1 MEMLA
6 SAYETAQYSQAFAES
21 RKNILGYVLIP
32 LLIVVIALAFGAAKF
47 LAFAKKKN
55 KATSL
60 KVGRKTYA
68 EELLYVFHLQFHPFD
83 GFWDLKHEQRGSV
96 RGGLTIMG
104 ITILAF
110 FYQSIGRGYIFNPRD
125 TYSSIIT
132 QILSITVPVLLWCIG
147 NWCLTTLFEGEGSFK
162 DIFIATTYS
171 LAPLPLLVIVSTILT
186 NVLTKQ
192 EGSMINLLV
201 TFGYIWVAI
210 LLFFGTLVTHDFSL
224 SKNVL
229 IVIFTIVAMAVIMFV
244 AILFSSLLVKMV
256 TFVISIFTEIGNR
269 M

>member
-1 MEMLA
+1 
-6 SAYETAQYSQAFAES
+6 
-21 RKNILGYVLIP
+21 
-32 LLIVVIALAFGAAKF
+32 
-47 LAFAKKKN
+47 
-55 KATSL
+55 
-60 KVGRKTYA
+60 
-68 EELLYVFHLQFHPFD
+68 
-83 GFWDLKHEQRGSV
+83 
-96 RGGLTIMG
+96 
-104 ITILAF
+104 
-110 FYQSIGRGYIFNPRD
+110 
-125 TYSSIIT
+125 
-132 QILSITVPVLLWCIG
+132 VPVLLWCIG

-186 NVLTKQ
+186 NVLTAQ

-201 TFGYIWVAI
+201 TFGYIWVGI

-256 TFVISIFTEIGNR
+256 TVVISIFTEIGNR